1 MEKSE
6 EFFEILKQLNINANY
21 LKKNR
26 TFEPDESLLNR
37 LDAIEC
43 ELMTMIIKYKQ
54 YPIT

>member
-1 MEKSE
+1 MENFN

-21 LKKNR
+21 LKNNK

-43 ELMTMIIKYKQ
+43 ELMAMIIKYKQ